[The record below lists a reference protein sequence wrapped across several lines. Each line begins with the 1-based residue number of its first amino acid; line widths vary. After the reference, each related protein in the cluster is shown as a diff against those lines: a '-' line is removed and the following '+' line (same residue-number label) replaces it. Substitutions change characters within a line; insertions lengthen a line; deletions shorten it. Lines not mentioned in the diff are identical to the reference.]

1 MKKQATKILIGALF
15 MSLVLT
21 VANFDFSWANTEGS
35 ASQSTNSVVEN
46 VEKEIEFLYIESSEL
61 ESPGTQ
67 NIAVAWDKDMSNI
80 TKFVLVYSDGE
91 RAFELAE
98 NNRTEKSV
106 LFTKKFTSAET
117 GTYKINGIKYYLN
130 NSDKEQYFEF
140 KDIKIRA
147 DFSVVNEQ
155 NDSLT
160 TATEN
165 NVITTSIEA
174 SSISEN
180 VEDLLSTAN
189 VDNTNNGTENKVVVI
204 DPGHGGAYSGACRNG
219 LVEKHLTLKIAKYLR
234 EELQE
239 YEGVEVYMT
248 RETDTSVGRNDDY
261 ELTDRVLYA
270 ASKNA
275 DLLVSV
281 HINAGG
287 GKGAEVWTPNDSTY
301 REELY
306 HIGQA
311 VSSNIQREL
320 VALGLYDRGVKTKD
334 CTDNG
339 RYPDGSLQD
348 YYGII
353 RESREQG
360 FTGII
365 VEHAFID
372 NTSDAEFL
380 KSETNLKKLG
390 IADATGIANY
400 YNLKKE
406 PTVDV
411 ADGTYT
417 INSLTEDFRLE
428 VASSSFENSK
438 TISITN
444 KSVDVVSSQ
453 RFEIIST
460 NKDEHKILLEHSGKA
475 LDVRAASIDV
485 DSIVQQY
492 EWNGTDAQKW
502 FFVDTGEGNDSF
514 YIKSKLGTYLA
525 VDQEG
530 NAIKTSDKGNAHKW
544 TIEKSESRPVAD
556 GIYGVANKTNSSM
569 MLDISGAS
577 MNDCGNA
584 QMYSMNSTLAQKFD
598 VKYVGKGYYRITA
611 MHSNKVLDVA
621 SASAKKGANLWQY
634 TQNGTDAQLWK
645 FIDAGD
651 GYYYLKSKLGTVI
664 APVSNNIK
672 NSTNVAMTS
681 LTGSN
686 LQKWMLED
694 LSRPISDGTYL
705 ILSGKDSLRAMTNK
719 NSNVQINIYENLD
732 GQKYSVDYLSN
743 GYYRITNKSS
753 KKVLEVA
760 GSSKTIMTN
769 LKEGEWENRDSQLWQ
784 VLDIGNGKYFLKS
797 KLGTFIDV
805 SSGSMAEN
813 NNIWMYSYNGT
824 AAQIWKFDAKRIS
837 QPIQPIEDGTYVF
850 KSALKSDKVMDVSGG
865 SIADTA
871 NIQLYSSNDTSA
883 QRFIVTYIGDGYY
896 NIVNEKSRKS
906 IDVANGS
913 NKAGANLWQYT
924 CNGTDAQ
931 KWKFIDAGNG
941 YYYIKSPKGTVIDVK
956 SAMTWNGTNIWM
968 YTLNG
973 TNAQKWKLKKCEQTS
988 IMGTSNVT
996 SDELAAYYNSKNKK
1010 YPYSDNVDA
1019 PNIKA
1024 FAQIYIEECNAE
1036 GIRADIAF
1044 CQAMKETGWLQF
1056 KGDVN
1061 ASQYNFAGLGA
1072 TGNGN
1077 PGNSFKDIRIGVR
1090 AHVQHLKAYACED
1103 PLANECVDPRFKYV
1117 DRGVAPYV
1125 EWLGQKENPS
1135 GKGWATDKG
1144 YGVAIL
1150 EMVKE
1155 IK

>member
-1 MKKQATKILIGALF
+1 MMIILFIA
-15 MSLVLT
+15 MVLNAASYDLAWADENT
-21 VANFDFSWANTEGS
+21 VGGQNNADKTIE
-35 ASQSTNSVVEN
+35 TVE
-46 VEKEIEFLYIESSEL
+46 EKMDFLYIESSEL

-67 NIAVAWDKDMSNI
+67 NIAVAWDKDMGNV
-80 TKFVLVYSDGE
+80 TGFVLVYSDTEGTTYE
-91 RAFELAE
+91 LKESARA
-98 NNRTEKSV
+98 EKSV
-106 LFTKKFTSAET
+106 LFAKKFSSEEV
-117 GTYKINGIKYYLN
+117 GTYTIRGMKYFVEG
-130 NSDKEQYFEF
+130 SEEEQFFEF
-140 KDIKIRA
+140 KDVEIKA
-147 DFSVVNEQ
+147 DFEVVNKQ
-155 NDSLT
+155 SDSVLEVVDT
-160 TATEN
+160 
-165 NVITTSIEA
+165 NVA
-174 SSISEN
+174 SSSLDTQEQTSN
-180 VEDLLSTAN
+180 VQALLATAN
-189 VDNTNNGTENKVVVI
+189 VEPRVNTRENVVVVI
-204 DPGHGGAYSGACRNG
+204 DPGHGGDDPGTCHYG
-219 LVEKHLTLKIAKYLR
+219 LKEKDINLKIGKYLR
-234 EELQE
+234 DELKE
-239 YEGVEVYMT
+239 YSGVEVYMT
-248 RETDTSVGRNDDY
+248 RETDKHLETATASGITN
-261 ELTDRVLYA
+261 RVNYA
-270 ASKNA
+270 KGKNA

-281 HINAGG
+281 HINAVGG
-287 GKGAEVWTPNDSTY
+287 RGAEVWAPNENY
-301 REELY
+301 RSDIYEE
-306 HIGQA
+306 GQG
-311 VSSNIQREL
+311 VSQEILDEL
-320 VALGLYDRGVKTKD
+320 VALGLYNRGVKESYSKNNTQ
-334 CTDNG
+334 
-339 RYPDGSLQD
+339 YPDKSLAD

-353 RESREQG
+353 RQSKEAG
-360 FTGII
+360 FVGII
-365 VEHAFID
+365 VEHAFLD
-372 NTSDAEFL
+372 NASDAAFL
-380 KSETNLKKLG
+380 SKEANLKKLG

-400 YNLKKE
+400 YGLEKE
-406 PTVDV
+406 HVIDIE
-411 ADGTYT
+411 DGTYT
-417 INSLTEDFRLE
+417 INSVNGDFRLA
-428 VASSSFENSK
+428 VTANSFDNGKQITTVNK
-438 TISITN
+438 TSEI
-444 KSVDVVSSQ
+444 VSSQ
-453 RFEIIST
+453 RFEVISV
-460 NKDEHKILLEHSGKA
+460 NRAEHKILLEHSGKA
-475 LDVRAASIDV
+475 LDVRDASKSV
-485 DSIVQQY
+485 GAIVQQY

-502 FFVDTGEGNDSF
+502 YFVDTEEGNNSF

-530 NAIKTSDKGNAHKW
+530 NVIKTSNKENAHKW

-664 APVSNNIK
+664 TPVSNNIK

-681 LTGSN
+681 LTGSS

-719 NSNVQINIYENLD
+719 NSNAQINIYENLD
-732 GQKYSVDYLSN
+732 GQKYSVEYLSN

-871 NIQLYSSNDTSA
+871 NIQLYSSNDTAA

-996 SDELAAYYNSKNKK
+996 SDELAAYYNSKNKE
-1010 YPYSDNVDA
+1010 YPYSDNIDA
-1019 PNIKA
+1019 PTIKE
-1024 FAQIYIEECNAE
+1024 FAEIYIDECNVE
-1036 GIRADIAF
+1036 GVRADVAF

-1056 KGDVN
+1056 GGDVK
-1061 ASQYNFAGLGA
+1061 AAQYNFAGIGA

-1077 PGNSFKDIRIGVR
+1077 QGNEFSDIRIGVR

-1103 PLANECVDPRFKYV
+1103 ALIGECVDPRFSYV
-1117 DRGVAPYV
+1117 KRGVAPYV
-1125 EWLGQKENPS
+1125 EWLGQKENPW
-1135 GKGWATDKG
+1135 GKGWATALG
-1144 YGVAIL
+1144 YGTSIVKML
-1150 EMVKE
+1150 KE
-1155 IK
+1155 I